1 MWRDIITS
9 NKLKILAESTLIN
22 ITPNFRGEKLK
33 TISGTFGPFK
43 PNREISIPLWLAFQ
57 LKKNKKCRIRIPSF
71 LDENNLK
78 IVLDYEKDN
87 PNSFYHLVPF
97 FYEISNMLFNKA
109 EDDFLEIKKISGLV
123 QDISTIRNEK
133 IMNFLKN
140 NVKDDE
146 LCIKLNELNDREIEL
161 IKPLLKEVLQFRLGI
176 FLQKYRNPNENILFI
191 EGS

>member
-1 MWRDIITS
+1 MWRDILTS
-9 NKLKILAESTLIN
+9 SELEFLAESTLIN

-87 PNSFYHLVPF
+87 SNSFYY
-97 FYEISNMLFNKA
+97 FYFY
-109 EDDFLEIKKISGLV
+109 
-123 QDISTIRNEK
+123 
-133 IMNFLKN
+133 
-140 NVKDDE
+140 
-146 LCIKLNELNDREIEL
+146 
-161 IKPLLKEVLQFRLGI
+161 I
-176 FLQKYRNPNENILFI
+176 FL
-191 EGS
+191 